1 MSRLFKNTTASKLK
15 PELMAALFAPVEEV
29 KAQKEAQAEAERIMR
44 QVVKD
49 ADLLEGIEERA
60 SIQWEQGLSDS
71 LYQTV
76 LRGLME
82 CNEQIER
89 DADGRAILKPIT
101 DWDAELKKYRQ
112 AN

>member
-15 PELMAALFAPVEEV
+15 PELMAALFAPTEAMN
-29 KAQKEAQAEAERIMR
+29 AQKEAQAEAERIMR

-76 LRGLME
+76 LRRLME
-82 CNEQIER
+82 CNEKIER
-89 DADGRAILKPIT
+89 DAEGRPILKPIT
-101 DWDAELKKYRQ
+101 DWEAELEKYRQ
-112 AN
+112 V